1 IGNDLYQ
8 TTIKSQRV
16 ELKSNDIFIQYT
28 DGLIEAMNQN
38 QELYGNERLEKFLL
52 NNLYKEPNDL
62 LNSLII
68 DVEKFTGKKII
79 TNTSFSELND
89 DIALIILKKI

>member
-1 IGNDLYQ
+1 
-8 TTIKSQRV
+8 V

-62 LNSLII
+62 LNSLIV
-68 DVEKFTGKKII
+68 DVEKFTAKKII

>member
-1 IGNDLYQ
+1 MIYLFN
-8 TTIKSQRV
+8 
-16 ELKSNDIFIQYT
+16 T

-62 LNSLII
+62 LNSLIV